1 MAFIKLSL
9 EWGYGSINLTGT
21 YIMYLTLKTM
31 YYLTTGMSIYYT
43 YLEGGGSMKN
53 QENQEQPE
61 LDQEYN
67 SKDSNYPARLSQEMF
82 EKIHAFIAL
91 SNNHLMSIPVQ
102 GDQILVSAEIM
113 NMANELHK
121 ALEELKNGNK

>member
-9 EWGYGSINLTGT
+9 EWRYGSINLTGT